1 MAALSINSRMPSSVR
16 ILLLSVFCVGA
27 ITAGSGTLYAQA
39 VSDTPDGP
47 VPPAVVT
54 RDEHG
59 LVTARAVRITRPID
73 LDGRLDDEI
82 YQATEAIEGFLQQEP
97 KEGAPA
103 SERTEAWIFFDDRNI
118 YVSARCWD
126 SHPEREVLTEMR
138 RDQNNITQNESFTV
152 VFDTFLD
159 RRNGFF
165 FQTSPLGAIRDQAVV
180 DDVLNVSWNTV
191 WDARTARFDGGWT
204 LEMVIPFKSLRYP
217 RPGPQVWGVNFR
229 RVVKWKNEYAYLTA
243 MPASYGTG
251 QAIGRMG
258 SAGTLV
264 GLETPRQ
271 SMNLELKPYAVSSV
285 TTDNTIAQP
294 FSNDGHADAGF
305 DFKYG
310 LTRSLIADVTVNTD
324 FAQVEEDVQQV
335 NLTRFSLFFPEKREF
350 FLEGQGIFAF
360 GGVGSGNGTPGDV
373 PVMFFSRRIGLNQG
387 QDVPVLGGARVTGRS
402 GRYSIGALNIETGD
416 KTSANAVATN
426 FSTVR
431 IKRDIL
437 RRSNI
442 GLIATNRSKGLNG
455 LGSNSVVGLDANFF
469 LRTNV
474 TANGYYA
481 RSDTTGVAGG
491 TASYRGTVDY
501 SGDRYGLT
509 AEHLL
514 IGERFDAQTGYV
526 RRTDFR
532 RTFGEARFTPRP
544 KRRTLVRKYTY
555 LGSLDYVTDAKGNA
569 VQNREALAEFDTE
582 FQSSDRFTVNYTRDY
597 ELVPKNFTIS
607 PGVVVPAAGYSSRN
621 VRASYSLGQQRLFSG
636 RAALGRGTFY
646 NGTRTEASYNGRIG
660 VIPQFAFEPSIS
672 LNWVDLPYGQFSA
685 KLVTS
690 RFIVTPNPR
699 MMVTSLVQVNPSAH
713 TVSSSIRLRWEYH
726 AGSELFIVYSDGRD
740 TLGSTPVGLL
750 NRSFAVKATRLLR
763 F

>member
-1 MAALSINSRMPSSVR
+1 MFLSVR
-16 ILLLSVFCVGA
+16 TFLGSVLCVCSLGVASVPLS
-27 ITAGSGTLYAQA
+27 AQGDPMEA
-39 VSDTPDGP
+39 P

-54 RDEHG
+54 RNEHG
-59 LVTARAVRITRPID
+59 LVTARAVRIDRPINF
-73 LDGRLDDEI
+73 DGHLNDEV
-82 YQATEAIEGFLQQEP
+82 YQTTQAIDGFLQQEP
-97 KEGAPA
+97 TEGAPA

-118 YVSARCWD
+118 YVAARCWD
-126 SHPEREVLTEMR
+126 SQPAREVLTEMR

-204 LEMVIPFKSLRYP
+204 LEMQIPFKSLRYP
-217 RPGPQVWGVNFR
+217 KPGPQVWGLNFR
-229 RVVKWKNEYAYLTA
+229 RVVKWKNEYSYLTA

-264 GLETPRQ
+264 GVETPRQ

-285 TTDNTIAQP
+285 TTDNTVAEP

-324 FAQVEEDVQQV
+324 FAQVEEDIQQV

-373 PVMFFSRRIGLNQG
+373 PVMFFSRRIGLNAG
-387 QDVPVLGGARVTGRS
+387 QEVPVRGGARVTGRT

-416 KTSANAVATN
+416 KASASAVATN
-426 FSTVR
+426 FSTFR
-431 IKRDIL
+431 LKRDIL
-437 RRSNI
+437 RRSNV
-442 GLIATNRSKGLNG
+442 GLIATHRSVGLSG
-455 LGSNSVVGLDANFF
+455 TGSNTVVGLDANLF
-469 LRTNV
+469 LLTNV

-481 RSDTTGVAGG
+481 RSDTTGVRNG
-491 TASYRGTVDY
+491 TGSYRGTIDY
-501 SGDRYGLT
+501 SGDRYGVT

-532 RTFGEARFTPRP
+532 RSFGEARFTPRP
-544 KRRTLVRKYTY
+544 SRRALVRKFTY
-555 LGSLDYVTDAKGNA
+555 QGSVDYVTNA
-569 VQNREALAEFDTE
+569 RGDSVQNRELRGQFDTE
-582 FQSSDRFTVNYTRDY
+582 FQSSDRFSVDYTRSY
-597 ELVPKNFTIS
+597 ELVPKSFTIS
-607 PGVVVPAAGYSSRN
+607 PGVVIPAQGYSIQS
-621 VRASYSLGQQRLFSG
+621 VRTSYSLGQQRLLSG
-636 RAALGRGTFY
+636 RAAVARGSFY
-646 NGTRTEASYNGRIG
+646 NGMRTEASYNGRIG
-660 VIPQFAFEPSIS
+660 VIPQFAVEPSIS
-672 LNWVDLPYGQFSA
+672 LNWVDLPYGTFSA
-685 KLVTS
+685 RLFTS

-699 MMVTSLVQVNPSAH
+699 TMVTTLMQFNSSAH
-713 TVSSSIRLRWEYH
+713 TLSASVRLRWEYR
-726 AGSELFIVYSDGRD
+726 AGSELFVVYSDGREILD
-740 TLGSTPVGLL
+740 SAPVGLL
-750 NRSFAVKATRLLR
+750 NRSVAVKATRLLR